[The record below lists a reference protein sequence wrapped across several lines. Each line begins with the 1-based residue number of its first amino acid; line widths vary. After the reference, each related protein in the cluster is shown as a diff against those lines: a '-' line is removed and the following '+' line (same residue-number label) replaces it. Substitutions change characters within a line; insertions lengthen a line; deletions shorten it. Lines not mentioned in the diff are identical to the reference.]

1 MPGGCS
7 KREQR
12 LRGQRPV
19 LVENL
24 AFRYDKIPARAQNAS
39 IGLDPSAGNRFQI
52 IDSQLHGHDFS
63 SSWHRRIRRDRRRGI
78 RQRRQDSSVHH
89 AMHLLVAGPNVQ
101 SKYRAPLMHALNFK
115 PKKFRR
121 AAFFHP
127 PPHEFGDPL
136 FFLRHSLGHR
146 VSPIVQYAESPPSS
160 GNAAPVTHDDSS
172 DARNTAISA
181 TSAGR
186 PIRPSGILTTLAF
199 RSACPRSLSSNSP
212 VSSSVSTIDGQM
224 QFTRTFSCAWSM
236 AIAFVSIVTP
246 PFDAQ
251 YAARSFI
258 AISPR
263 IEPIFTIAPPCA
275 FRNSGSTAR
284 DIRNGPLTLTVI
296 TRPHS
301 SSLMPSTVETCS
313 APALFTSTF
322 RRPNRSTVPFTARS
336 TSRAC
341 VTSHS
346 IANPAPPSFWISRA
360 TSRIFSSRRPA
371 TATPAPSRANA
382 SAIARPIPVPPPVIS
397 ATLPASRVTFFPA
410 PASNRMPRG
419 SLRALRGGRDSSI
432 RFPGPQAAGFP
443 VVVGGGQPR
452 SCSGGS
458 LGPGL

>member
-1 MPGGCS
+1 
-7 KREQR
+7 
-12 LRGQRPV
+12 
-19 LVENL
+19 
-24 AFRYDKIPARAQNAS
+24 
-39 IGLDPSAGNRFQI
+39 
-52 IDSQLHGHDFS
+52 
-63 SSWHRRIRRDRRRGI
+63 
-78 RQRRQDSSVHH
+78 
-89 AMHLLVAGPNVQ
+89 
-101 SKYRAPLMHALNFK
+101 
-115 PKKFRR
+115 
-121 AAFFHP
+121 
-127 PPHEFGDPL
+127 
-136 FFLRHSLGHR
+136 
-146 VSPIVQYAESPPSS
+146 
-160 GNAAPVTHDDSS
+160 
-172 DARNTAISA
+172 
-181 TSAGR
+181 
-186 PIRPSGILTTLAF
+186 
-199 RSACPRSLSSNSP
+199 
-212 VSSSVSTIDGQM
+212 
-224 QFTRTFSCAWSM
+224 M

-296 TRPHS
+296 TRSHS

-322 RRPNRSTVPFTARS
+322 SRPNRSTVPFTARS
-336 TSRAC
+336 TSTDR

-397 ATLPASRVTFFPA
+397 ATLPASRVTFFAA

-419 SLRALRGGRDSSI
+419 SFAAPRGGRDSSI
-432 RFPGPQAAGFP
+432 RFPDPQAAALA
-443 VVVGGGQPR
+443 VVMAAVPAGLEPG

-458 LGPGL
+458 SDPYF